1 MYSKKLGKGLSALFS
16 ANNIPQEEKD
26 NFGVFSLPLISIIQ
40 DPSQPRKY
48 FDNEAIEELTLSIKQ
63 YGLLQ
68 PIIVKKTIDDKY
80 LIIAGERR
88 WRAANLAG
96 LEEIPVI
103 IKESDDAESFTIAL
117 IENLQRENLN
127 PLEEAEGYQKLLQIF
142 KYKQEELA
150 QILGKSRSHI
160 TNILRLNK
168 LSPDAKKALINGSIS
183 LGHAKILVAAENQD
197 AILAEIL
204 NNDLT
209 VRDTEKFVKKF
220 LASSN
225 SLPNNSLNS
234 KRAASNK
241 NLDPDLLEIVEKLSQ
256 KIGVNVVMQ
265 KTSEDSGK
273 IIINFNNLEELDT
286 IIKNITLENK

>member
-1 MYSKKLGKGLSALFS
+1 MYGIVNK
-16 ANNIPQEEKD
+16 
-26 NFGVFSLPLISIIQ
+26 
-40 DPSQPRKY
+40 
-48 FDNEAIEELTLSIKQ
+48 AIEELTLSIKR

-68 PIIVKKTIDDKY
+68 PIIVKKTTDNKY

-103 IKESDDAESFTIAL
+103 IRESDDAESFTIAL

-127 PLEEAEGYQKLLQIF
+127 PLEESEGYEKLIQIF

-168 LSPDAKKALINGSIS
+168 LSPDAKTALINGLIS
-183 LGHAKILVAAENQD
+183 LGHAKILVSTENQD
-197 AILAEIL
+197 GILAEIL

-209 VRDTEKFVKKF
+209 VRDTEKFVKRNSI
-220 LASSN
+220 SSN
-225 SLPNNSLNS
+225 SLQNNQVNS
-234 KRAASNK
+234 KRTNINK

-265 KTSEDSGK
+265 KTSEDNGR

-286 IIKNITLENK
+286 IITNITSDNK

>member
-1 MYSKKLGKGLSALFS
+1 MYNKKLGKGLSALFS

-26 NFGVFSLPLISIIQ
+26 SFGVLSLPLISIIQ

-48 FDNEAIEELTLSIKQ
+48 FDQDSIEELTLSIKQ

-68 PIIVKKTIDDKY
+68 PIIVKKTTDDKY

-103 IKESDDAESFTIAL
+103 IKESDDAESFTIGL

-127 PLEEAEGYQKLLQIF
+127 PLEESEGYEKLIQIF

-160 TNILRLNK
+160 SNILRLNK
-168 LSPDAKKALINGSIS
+168 LSPDAKIALINGSIS
-183 LGHAKILVAAENQD
+183 LGHAKILVAVENQD
-197 AILAEIL
+197 AILSAIL
-204 NNDLT
+204 NNNLT
-209 VRDTEKFVKKF
+209 VRDTEQFVKKNSVS
-220 LASSN
+220 LN
-225 SLPNNSLNS
+225 SLPHNRVNL
-234 KRAASNK
+234 KRVAINK
-241 NLDPDLLEIVEKLSQ
+241 NLDPDLLEIVAKLSQ

-265 KTSEDSGK
+265 KTSEDNGR
-273 IIINFNNLEELDT
+273 IIINFNNLEELDN
-286 IIKNITLENK
+286 IITNITSD

>member
-16 ANNIPQEEKD
+16 ANNIPQEDKD
-26 NFGVFSLPLISIIQ
+26 SFGVLYLPLISIIQ

-48 FDNEAIEELTLSIKQ
+48 FDQDSIEELTLSIKQ

-68 PIIVKKTIDDKY
+68 PIIVKKTTDDKY

-103 IKESDDAESFTIAL
+103 IKESDDAESFTIGL

-127 PLEEAEGYQKLLQIF
+127 PLEESEGYEKLIQIF

-168 LSPDAKKALINGSIS
+168 LSPDAKMALINGSIS

-197 AILAEIL
+197 AILSAIL
-204 NNDLT
+204 NNNLT
-209 VRDTEKFVKKF
+209 VRDTEQFVKKNSVS
-220 LASSN
+220 LN
-225 SLPNNSLNS
+225 SLPHNRVNL
-234 KRAASNK
+234 KRVAINK
-241 NLDPDLLEIVEKLSQ
+241 NLDPDLLEIVAKLSQ

-265 KTSEDSGK
+265 KTSEDNGR
-273 IIINFNNLEELDT
+273 IIINFNNLEELDN
-286 IIKNITLENK
+286 IITNITSD